1 LSAEQQPRAFTGSW
15 KKANADIVSH
25 IASHLAAPDRVAL
38 SQSSSALRESM
49 AAHNVLKVPE
59 GVSQAWAEMKRGGP
73 EIRKALDRLLEHLPS
88 ASNLDKTTIA
98 TAFIEH
104 IDNIKSNPDSP
115 KNLLQLYNSLSSIS
129 AKHPEVAASLIEKLL
144 DYGINR
150 LPSEAYAIGL
160 EKISTSLHDM
170 ALTRNELSKI
180 TDLQDTAISKFAI
193 MAQHNILNSNEVTEI
208 HKTLSET
215 TNLIQAGKLH
225 DYYQTIKEN
234 CQNVLAESTL
244 NTLSDLNNVQAKL
257 GLASY
262 LITHFDKIKSEDKPN
277 TASQLEAV
285 LQPLHDKGVQPDI
298 TSSLLYQIK
307 ALTSSPAS
315 NQ

>member
-1 LSAEQQPRAFTGSW
+1 
-15 KKANADIVSH
+15 
-25 IASHLAAPDRVAL
+25 
-38 SQSSSALRESM
+38 
-49 AAHNVLKVPE
+49 
-59 GVSQAWAEMKRGGP
+59 
-73 EIRKALDRLLEHLPS
+73 
-88 ASNLDKTTIA
+88 
-98 TAFIEH
+98 
-104 IDNIKSNPDSP
+104 
-115 KNLLQLYNSLSSIS
+115 
-129 AKHPEVAASLIEKLL
+129 
-144 DYGINR
+144 
-150 LPSEAYAIGL
+150 
-160 EKISTSLHDM
+160 M

>member
-1 LSAEQQPRAFTGSW
+1 
-15 KKANADIVSH
+15 
-25 IASHLAAPDRVAL
+25 
-38 SQSSSALRESM
+38 
-49 AAHNVLKVPE
+49 
-59 GVSQAWAEMKRGGP
+59 
-73 EIRKALDRLLEHLPS
+73 
-88 ASNLDKTTIA
+88 
-98 TAFIEH
+98 
-104 IDNIKSNPDSP
+104 
-115 KNLLQLYNSLSSIS
+115 
-129 AKHPEVAASLIEKLL
+129 
-144 DYGINR
+144 
-150 LPSEAYAIGL
+150 
-160 EKISTSLHDM
+160 M

-180 TDLQDTAISKFAI
+180 TDLQDTAISKFTI

-225 DYYQTIKEN
+225 NYYQTIEEN
-234 CQNVLAESTL
+234 CQNLETFNILAESTL

-257 GLASY
+257 GLASC
-262 LITHFDKIKSEDKPN
+262 LITHFDKIKSENKPN

-285 LQPLHDKGVQPDI
+285 LQPLHDKGVQSDI